1 METYGRNIGPS
12 HCCRDL
18 ADSGAGI
25 PGLAS
30 RPAAESVCYGLQGL
44 VVARVD

>member
-1 METYGRNIGPS
+1 METYGRHIGPS
-12 HCCRDL
+12 HCCWDL
-18 ADSGAGI
+18 GGSGVGI

-30 RPAAESVCYGLQGL
+30 RPAAESVCYGLQDL